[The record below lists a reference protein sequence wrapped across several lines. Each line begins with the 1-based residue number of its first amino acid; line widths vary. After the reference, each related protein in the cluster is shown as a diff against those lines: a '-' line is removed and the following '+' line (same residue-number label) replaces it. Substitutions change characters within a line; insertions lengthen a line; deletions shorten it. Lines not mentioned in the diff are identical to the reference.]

1 MGDSELKFSE
11 KIGRIK
17 SKSSKKVVKVID
29 CLAKMEKLKAESLKK
44 TEEMFGSAMHDLE
57 NLEQDIAKSRD
68 LAPESKPRLNDDIN
82 ATRAQIK
89 QKYDE
94 MRTRISA
101 EISAGVLTGATGA
114 TESQTPKGD
123 KGDTGATGA
132 TGATGPAS

>member
-11 KIGRIK
+11 KIGSIK

-44 TEEMFGSAMHDLE
+44 TEEMMGSAMRDLE
-57 NLEQDIAKSRD
+57 KLEQDVARSRA